1 MTTLVRARIDVAFH
15 DLATRIYAN
24 AEEAKS
30 RLCGTS
36 CTTSDRQPIFTGY
49 TYVAGA
55 RIEYNVALPMYD
67 DYPWVEECFY
77 HVSRAVNLKF
87 PAMGLLQARAHIGA
101 TWETARAMVESI
113 SFQSDNCLDEDWN
126 EFGYITAVKLLDT
139 FGKVVDT
146 ISNRSLWIQDSQVVG
161 DVKSMKEREVALRN
175 ESALEGC
182 WDNHDTARSLSS
194 MADSIADQISI
205 IEYRSRLVA

>member
-1 MTTLVRARIDVAFH
+1 MTTLVQARIDVAFH

-36 CTTSDRQPIFTGY
+36 STTSDRQPIFTGY

-55 RIEYNVALPMYD
+55 RIEYDVALPMYD
-67 DYPWVEECFY
+67 DYPWVEECCY
-77 HVSRAVNLKF
+77 HVSRSVYLKF
-87 PAMGLLQARAHIGA
+87 PAMGLIQAREHIGA
-101 TWETARAMVESI
+101 TWETARAKVESI
-113 SFQSDNCLDEDWN
+113 SFQNDNCLDEDWN
-126 EFGYITAVKLLDT
+126 ESGYITAIKLLDT
-139 FGKVVDT
+139 FGNVVDT
-146 ISNRSLWIQDSQVVG
+146 ISNRSLWIQDLQVIG
-161 DVKSMKEREVALRN
+161 DVKSMKERIAALRN
-175 ESALEGC
+175 ESALERG

-205 IEYRSRLVA
+205 IECRSRLVA